1 MEIVIVVFYWVATA
15 IGLILA
21 VWAVFSL
28 LKEFGYFEKD
38 NIHKKIIIKEIK
50 YGKKRRK
57 AKVFRPQKVET
68 KRKQKV

>member
-1 MEIVIVVFYWVATA
+1 MEIVIVVFYWVAIA

-38 NIHKKIIIKEIK
+38 NIHKK
-50 YGKKRRK
+50 
-57 AKVFRPQKVET
+57 
-68 KRKQKV
+68 